1 VTKVFIS
8 SDIEGTA
15 GIHCVQRAGARM
27 VTVTDD
33 DPLRLY
39 RTFVTIIALT
49 RSIVER

>member
-1 VTKVFIS
+1 MAEWATWI
-8 SDIEGTA
+8 
-15 GIHCVQRAGARM
+15 RGAERSGNRM
-27 VTVTDD
+27 VTITDD